1 MIQMLVYNSLNLLR
15 STVLLA
21 LVGFR
26 RKKLWVDE
34 RYNTTLAD
42 DDITQEFVQ
51 PDEQTHLNI
60 A

>member
-1 MIQMLVYNSLNLLR
+1 MLVYNSLNLLR

-21 LVGFR
+21 LVRFR

-42 DDITQEFVQ
+42 DDITQKFVQ
-51 PDEQTHLNI
+51 PEEQKRLNI